1 MRKTKF
7 QIHDDKVFEGYS
19 DNTSWNGFANP
30 YFDEETYKQVVS
42 YYIKKSKSDEENLE
56 YWNEWKTDFKNAKGL
71 LINTDSPSPLTVF
84 GMGYGL
90 CWHEVRKEI
99 KVSKLQH
106 RQGRQGISYYC
117 ELRVGRTCYASID
130 QEANGGDERVNWNN
144 TEHYLFIHH
153 WILDTQKNFL
163 KEHDEWWLDYESKQ
177 SWFDGNKAKKTQEI
191 KEKYIL
197 WDKLAKE
204 KPQSWKEAR
213 KIQEKLGFFDDMVG
227 TWTTMFVEDKVGH
240 KYN

>member
-1 MRKTKF
+1 MTTTKTKT
-7 QIHDDKVFEGYS
+7 I
-19 DNTSWNGFANP
+19 T
-30 YFDEETYKQVVS
+30 
-42 YYIKKSKSDEENLE
+42 
-56 YWNEWKTDFKNAKGL
+56 
-71 LINTDSPSPLTVF
+71 
-84 GMGYGL
+84 
-90 CWHEVRKEI
+90 
-99 KVSKLQH
+99 VSKLQH
-106 RQGRQGISYYC
+106 RLGRQGISYCC

-177 SWFDGNKAKKTQEI
+177 SWFDGNKAKKTQEM